1 MAEVNAG
8 LGSLAELKDF
18 LLAKSMSS
26 VADTANDT
34 TIMKIG
40 AGVAGMMADHC
51 NRDWDY
57 GEGKIDEFTANRAF
71 IVARQYPLNL
81 EIPIVIER
89 CDSLVGGVQQ
99 WTPLPGAAYNI
110 AAQAG
115 IVYLSGV
122 QGDFMSRLRMTSAG
136 GYWWEGLD
144 ANATP
149 PTGAARV
156 PHALRLA
163 WLLQCQA
170 LWLVRDDLGTAIAGS
185 SGGNAILG
193 LSLPGYDLIPEV
205 QALLSKF
212 IRYGMSG

>member
-1 MAEVNAG
+1 MAEINAG
-8 LGSLAELKDF
+8 LGSLAELKEF

-26 VADTANDT
+26 VADTANDQ

-40 AGVAGMMADHC
+40 AGVAGQFGDHC

-57 GEGKIDEFTANRAF
+57 GEGKVDEFTANRSF

-81 EIPIVIER
+81 TIPLVIER
-89 CDSLVGGVQQ
+89 SDALVGGVQV
-99 WTPLPGAAYNI
+99 WTPIPDAAYNV

-122 QGDFMSRLRMTSAG
+122 QGNYLSRIRMTSAG
-136 GYWWEGLD
+136 GYWWDGLD
-144 ANATP
+144 ANPTP
-149 PTGAARV
+149 PPGAARV

-185 SGGNAILG
+185 SGGSALLG

-205 QALLSKF
+205 RALLSKF
-212 IRYGMSG
+212 IRYGVSG